1 MRGESKPWQKRLC
14 RLPASS
20 SAARLAWH
28 RRRGV
33 QSLLG
38 RTLAFAIAL
47 AGALAFLVP
56 FLWAIS
62 TSLKPSS
69 QIFAYP
75 PVWIPSP
82 VLFVNYFQ
90 AMTVLP
96 FVRYFANTSIIT
108 FGAMLGDVVVSTTV
122 AYGFARMRFP
132 GRDVLF
138 LVLIGTMML
147 PMQVTMIPIFIIF
160 RTVGWVDTFLPLI
173 VPAYFGNAFYVFLL
187 RQFFLTI
194 PGDLEDA
201 ALIDGA
207 NNLQTLWRIFVPL
220 SLPAM
225 ATVAVFSFMHHWQD
239 FFMPLIYLNS
249 KDLKTVALALPMFQA
264 EFSTDRNLMMAAA
277 VTTSIPCLL
286 LFFFAQR
293 YFISGIVMT
302 GLKE

>member
-1 MRGESKPWQKRLC
+1 MAEKTL
-14 RLPASS
+14 RLPVPA
-20 SAARLAWH
+20 APARLAWWQH
-28 RRRGV
+28 KGIRSRI
-33 QSLLG
+33 G
-38 RTLAFAIAL
+38 RTIAFLLAFL
-47 AGALAFLVP
+47 GALAFLVP
-56 FLWAIS
+56 FLWAVS
-62 TSLKPSS
+62 TSLKPSH
-69 QIFAYP
+69 QIFADP
-75 PVWIPSP
+75 PIWIPSP
-82 VLFVNYFQ
+82 VLYSNY
-90 AMTVLP
+90 ADALTELP

-108 FGAMLGDVVVSTTV
+108 FGALIGEVLSSTLV

-138 LVLIGTMML
+138 LILLGTMML

-160 RTVGWVDTFLPLI
+160 RSLGWVDTFLPLI
-173 VPAYFGNAFYVFLL
+173 VPAYFGSPFYIFLL

-201 ALIDGA
+201 AFIDGA
-207 NNLQTLWRIFVPL
+207 THVQTLWRIFVPL

-249 KDLKTVALALPMFQA
+249 KELKTVSLALQMFRA
-264 EFSTDRNLMMAAA
+264 EFSTDWNLMMAAA

-302 GLKE
+302 GMKD

>member
-1 MRGESKPWQKRLC
+1 MAEKTL
-14 RLPASS
+14 RLPAP
-20 SAARLAWH
+20 AAPAPLAWWQH
-28 RRRGV
+28 KGNR
-33 QSLLG
+33 SLIA
-38 RTLAFAIAL
+38 RTLAFLLAL
-47 AGALAFLVP
+47 LGALAFLVP
-56 FLWAIS
+56 FLWALS
-62 TSLKPSS
+62 TSLKPSY
-69 QIFAYP
+69 QIFADP
-75 PVWIPSP
+75 PIWIPSP
-82 VLFVNYFQ
+82 ALFSNYTQ
-90 AMTVLP
+90 AMTELP
-96 FVRYFANTSIIT
+96 FARYFANTSIVT
-108 FGAMLGDVVVSTTV
+108 FSAMLGDVLVSTLV

-132 GRDVLF
+132 GRDLLF
-138 LVLIGTMML
+138 LILLGTMML

-160 RTVGWVDTFLPLI
+160 RSFGWIDTFLPLI
-173 VPAYFGNAFYVFLL
+173 VPAYFGSPFYIFLL

-201 ALIDGA
+201 AFIDGA
-207 NNLQTLWRIFVPL
+207 THAQTLWRIFVPL

-249 KDLKTVALALPMFQA
+249 KELKTVSLALQMFRA
-264 EFSTDRNLMMAAA
+264 EFSTDWNLMMAAA